1 MSSPDLSTPLPQ
13 AARADAPATSDP
25 RVAEILA
32 SLRQAFLEKGFDG
45 ASMQDLARAAGMSV
59 GNFYRYFRSKA
70 GIVAAM
76 IESDLHEIEADFAQL
91 RSAAC
96 PFALMKKALRD
107 RLPLHRQRQD
117 GALWAEIGA
126 AAQRN
131 SDIGAAAMQMESRIQ
146 SALLDVIAKETDLP
160 LEEAARRY
168 GAEAQFILLLFK
180 SANCATTADPDQD
193 ARLNDLI
200 FDAID
205 RTLDTIAE
213 TARKR

>member
-1 MSSPDLSTPLPQ
+1 MTQTQDQ
-13 AARADAPATSDP
+13 AEGPALTDP
-25 RVAEILA
+25 RVAEIL
-32 SLRQAFLEKGFDG
+32 SSVRQAFQEKGFDG

-76 IESDLHEIEADFAQL
+76 IESDLQEIEADFAQL

-96 PFALMKKALRD
+96 PFARMKEAVRD
-107 RLPLHRQRQD
+107 RLPRHRQRQD
-117 GALWAEIGA
+117 GALWADITA

-131 SDIGAAAMQMESRIQ
+131 SDIGAAAIRMESRIQ
-146 SALLDVIAKETDLP
+146 SALLDVIARETRLP
-160 LEEAARRY
+160 LDEAARRY

-180 SANCATTADPDQD
+180 SANCATAAEPGQD

-205 RTLDTIAE
+205 RTLDTIAAN
-213 TARKR
+213 ARNR

>member
-1 MSSPDLSTPLPQ
+1 MSSPDLSTPLPP
-13 AARADAPATSDP
+13 ATRADAPAATDP
-25 RVAEILA
+25 RVAEILS

-70 GIVAAM
+70 DIVAAM
-76 IESDLHEIEADFAQL
+76 IESDLHEIEADFARL
-91 RSAAC
+91 RSASC
-96 PFALMKKALRD
+96 PFARMKEAVRERMPD
-107 RLPLHRQRQD
+107 HRQRQD
-117 GALWAEIGA
+117 GALWTEIAA

-131 SDIGAAAMQMESRIQ
+131 SEIGAAAMRMESRIQ

-160 LEEAARRY
+160 LDEATRRY

-180 SANCATTADPDQD
+180 SANCATTADPAQD
-193 ARLNDLI
+193 TRLNDLI

-213 TARKR
+213 TARTH